1 MTIFKTYFKIIKK
14 LSLPLSIYIVVF
26 LSLSIAFT
34 YIGNS
39 NNADTF
45 TQSKTRVA
53 FINEGEPSVLLQGL
67 KDYLGGHSTY
77 VDIENKTDK
86 LQDALFFRDAE
97 YILKIPEGFTNDFMA
112 GKSVTVDKTVVSGS
126 VSSIYT
132 DILINKYLKTARLYV
147 NNSKELSQ
155 EELVGRIEKDLELE
169 TEVILKSSGQKTSR
183 TSSIVYFY
191 NYMPY
196 IIINIL
202 ILGVSSVM
210 LVFNDI
216 RLKRRN
222 LCTPVSNISVNMQI
236 LLGNIVFALSCWAM
250 LVILS
255 LLLYRKDMLN
265 LNAIYFFIN
274 SLVLTITILSISFLI
289 GILIKSRNAQAG
301 ISNVVSLGM
310 CFLTGVFVPQEMLSE
325 NVLAIA
331 KFLPTYWYIKANKAI
346 GALTNFN
353 MENVGPIVS
362 YMLIE
367 LGFAVAL
374 ISITLVL
381 SKRKQL
387 KGT

>member
-14 LSLPLSIYIVVF
+14 LSLSLSIYIVVF

-53 FINEGEPSVLLQGL
+53 FINEGEPSVLIQGL
-67 KDYLGGHSTY
+67 KDYLRGHSTY

-97 YILKIPEGFTNDFMA
+97 YILKIPVDFTKNFMA

-132 DILINKYLKTARLYV
+132 DILINKYFKTARLYV
-147 NNSKELSQ
+147 SNSKGLSQ
-155 EELVGRIEKDLELE
+155 EELVGQIKKDLELE
-169 TEVILKSSGQKTSR
+169 TEVILKPSGQKTSR

-222 LCTPVSNISVNMQI
+222 LCSPVSNISVNLQI
-236 LLGNIVFALSCWAM
+236 LLGNIVFALSCWAL
-250 LVILS
+250 LVMLS
-255 LLLYRKDMLN
+255 LLLYRQDMFN
-265 LNAIYFFIN
+265 LNSIYFFIN

-289 GILIKSRNAQAG
+289 GILIKSRNAQSG

-331 KFLPTYWYIKANKAI
+331 KFLPTYWYIRANKAI

>member
-14 LSLPLSIYIVVF
+14 QSLSLSIYIVVF

-53 FINEGEPSVLLQGL
+53 FINEGEPSVLIQGL
-67 KDYLGGHSTY
+67 KDYLKGHSTY

-97 YILKIPEGFTNDFMA
+97 YILKIPVDFTKNFMA

-132 DILINKYLKTARLYV
+132 DILINKYLKTARLYIS
-147 NNSKELSQ
+147 NSKGLSQ
-155 EELVGRIEKDLELE
+155 EELVGQIKKDLELE
-169 TEVILKSSGQKTSR
+169 TEVILKPSGQKTSR

-222 LCTPVSNISVNMQI
+222 LCSPVSNISVNLQI
-236 LLGNIVFALSCWAM
+236 LLGNIIFALSCWVL

-255 LLLYRKDMLN
+255 LLLYRQDMFN
-265 LNAIYFFIN
+265 MSSIYFFIN
-274 SLVLTITILSISFLI
+274 SLVLTLTILSVSFLI
-289 GILIKSRNAQAG
+289 GILIKSRNAQSG

-331 KFLPTYWYIKANKAI
+331 KFLPTYWYIRANKAI

-374 ISITLVL
+374 ISITLVV

>member
-14 LSLPLSIYIVVF
+14 QSLALSIYIVVF

-53 FINEGEPSVLLQGL
+53 FINEGEPSVLIQGL
-67 KDYLGGHSTY
+67 KDYLKGHSTY

-97 YILKIPEGFTNDFMA
+97 YILKIPVGFTNDFMS

-132 DILINKYLKTARLYV
+132 DILINKYLKTARLYIS
-147 NNSKELSQ
+147 NSKGLSQ
-155 EELVGRIEKDLELE
+155 EELVGQIKKDLELE
-169 TEVILKSSGQKTSR
+169 TEVILKPSGQKTSR

-222 LCTPVSNISVNMQI
+222 LCSPVSNISVNLQI
-236 LLGNIVFALSCWAM
+236 LLGNIVFALSCWVL

-255 LLLYRKDMLN
+255 LLLYRQDMFN
-265 LNAIYFFIN
+265 LNSIYFFIN

-289 GILIKSRNAQAG
+289 GILIKSRNAQSG

>member
-222 LCTPVSNISVNMQI
+222 LCSPVSNISVNMQI

-331 KFLPTYWYIKANKAI
+331 KFLPTYWYIRANKAI

>member
-1 MTIFKTYFKIIKK
+1 MIIFKTYFKIIKK

-26 LSLSIAFT
+26 LALSIVFS

-53 FINEGEPSVLLQGL
+53 FINEGEPSALIQGL

-77 VDIENKTDK
+77 VDIENRTDK

-97 YILKIPEGFTNDFMA
+97 YILRIPEGFTKNFMT
-112 GKSVTVDKTVVSGS
+112 GKTVTVDKTVVSGS

-132 DILINKYLKTARLYV
+132 DILINKYFNTARLYV
-147 NNSKELSQ
+147 NNSKEISQ
-155 EELVGRIEKDLELE
+155 EELVGQIKKDLELE
-169 TEVILKSSGQKTSR
+169 TEVILKSAGKNTAHTSA
-183 TSSIVYFY
+183 IVYFY

-196 IIINIL
+196 ILINII
-202 ILGVSSVM
+202 ILGVSSIM

-216 RLKRRN
+216 RLRRRN
-222 LCTPVSNISVNMQI
+222 LCSPVSNISVNSQI
-236 LLGNIVFALSCWAM
+236 LLGNIVFSVSCWAM

-255 LLLYRKDMLN
+255 LLLYRQDMFN
-265 LNAIYFFIN
+265 LNSVYFCIN
-274 SLVLTITILSISFLI
+274 SLVLTITILSMSFLI
-289 GILIKSRNAQAG
+289 GVLIKSRNAQSG

-331 KFLPTYWYIKANKAI
+331 KFLPTYWYIRANKAI

-353 MENVGPIVS
+353 MENIGPVVS

-374 ISITLVL
+374 ISVTLVL

>member
-1 MTIFKTYFKIIKK
+1 MIIFKTYFKIIKK

-26 LSLSIAFT
+26 LALSIAFS

-53 FINEGEPSVLLQGL
+53 FINEGETSVLIQGL

-77 VDIENKTDK
+77 VDIENRTDK

-97 YILKIPEGFTNDFMA
+97 YILRIPAGFTNNFMT
-112 GKSVTVDKTVVSGS
+112 GKAVTVDKTVVSGS

-132 DILINKYLKTARLYV
+132 DILINKYFNTARLYV
-147 NNSKELSQ
+147 NNSKEISQ
-155 EELVGRIEKDLELE
+155 EELVGQIKKDLELE
-169 TEVILKSSGQKTSR
+169 TDVILKSAGKKTAQ
-183 TSSIVYFY
+183 TSAIVYFY

-196 IIINIL
+196 ILINII
-202 ILGVSSVM
+202 ILGVSSIM

-216 RLKRRN
+216 RLRRRN
-222 LCTPVSNISVNMQI
+222 LCSPVSNISVNSQI
-236 LLGNIVFALSCWAM
+236 LLGNIVFSVSCWAL

-255 LLLYRKDMLN
+255 LLLYRQDMFN
-265 LNAIYFFIN
+265 LNSVYFCIN
-274 SLVLTITILSISFLI
+274 SLVLTITILSMSFLI
-289 GILIKSRNAQAG
+289 GVLIKSRNAQSG

-310 CFLTGVFVPQEMLSE
+310 CFLTGVFVPQEMLSDS
-325 NVLAIA
+325 VIAIA
-331 KFLPTYWYIKANKAI
+331 KFLPTYWYIRANKAI

-353 MENVGPIVS
+353 MENIGPVVS

-374 ISITLVL
+374 ISVTLVL

>member
-14 LSLPLSIYIVVF
+14 QSLALSIYIVVF

-53 FINEGEPSVLLQGL
+53 FINEGEPSVLIQGL
-67 KDYLGGHSTY
+67 KDYLKGHSTY

-97 YILKIPEGFTNDFMA
+97 YILKIPVDFTNDFME

-132 DILINKYLKTARLYV
+132 DILINKYLKTARLYIS
-147 NNSKELSQ
+147 NSKGLSQ
-155 EELVGRIEKDLELE
+155 EELVGQIKKDLELE
-169 TEVILKSSGQKTSR
+169 TEVILKPSGQKTSR

-222 LCTPVSNISVNMQI
+222 LCSPVSNISVNLQI
-236 LLGNIVFALSCWAM
+236 LLGNIVFALSCWVL

-255 LLLYRKDMLN
+255 LLLYRQDMFN
-265 LNAIYFFIN
+265 LNSIYFFIN

-289 GILIKSRNAQAG
+289 GILIKSRNAQSG

>member
-14 LSLPLSIYIVVF
+14 QSLSLSIYIVVF

-53 FINEGEPSVLLQGL
+53 FINEGEPSVLIQGL
-67 KDYLGGHSTY
+67 KDYLRGHSTY

-97 YILKIPEGFTNDFMA
+97 YILKIPVDFTKNFMA

-147 NNSKELSQ
+147 SNSKELSQ
-155 EELVGRIEKDLELE
+155 EELVGQIKKDLELE
-169 TEVILKSSGQKTSR
+169 TEVILKPSGQKTSR

-222 LCTPVSNISVNMQI
+222 LCSPVSNISVNLQI
-236 LLGNIVFALSCWAM
+236 LLGNIVFALSCWAL

-255 LLLYRKDMLN
+255 LLLYRQDMFN
-265 LNAIYFFIN
+265 LNSIYFFIN

-289 GILIKSRNAQAG
+289 GILIKSRNAQSG

-331 KFLPTYWYIKANKAI
+331 KFLPTYWYIRANKAI